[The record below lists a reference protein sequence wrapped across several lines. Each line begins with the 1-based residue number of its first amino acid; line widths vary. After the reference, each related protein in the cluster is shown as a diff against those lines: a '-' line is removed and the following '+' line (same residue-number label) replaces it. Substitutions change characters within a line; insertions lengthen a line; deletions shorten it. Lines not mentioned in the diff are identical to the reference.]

1 MSDMDF
7 RRDNVV
13 QGFSFFTEKDAL
25 LAVQEQKKIEYL
37 ESRVNYHNPASILN
51 IYQKAIKEHIFKTP
65 LGLQYLRHLQ
75 EYLQERP
82 EIDNESIPPIPLYK
96 NYDGE
101 FREKTSPA
109 RNRVVPAKKKKSIAL
124 PMSIMLNVVLVIAV
138 IAMFAITLTSDQPN
152 VLNYERVIINRYASW
167 EQELTERE
175 QAVRE
180 KERELKMELPL
191 NE

>member
-1 MSDMDF
+1 MSDTNF
-7 RRDNVV
+7 RQDNLVE
-13 QGFSFFTEKDAL
+13 GFSFFTEKDAA

-37 ESRVNYHNPASILN
+37 ETRVNYNNPAGILN

-65 LGLQYLRHLQ
+65 VGLQYLRHLQ
-75 EYLQERP
+75 EFLQECP
-82 EIDNESIPPIPLYK
+82 QIDKDSIPPIPLYK

-109 RNRVVPAKKKKSIAL
+109 RNRIIPAKKKKSIAL
-124 PMSIMLNVVLVIAV
+124 PMSIMLNVVLIVAV
-138 IAMFAITLTSDQPN
+138 IAMFVITLTSDQPN
-152 VLNYERVIINRYASW
+152 ILNYERALTNRYASW

-180 KERELKMELPL
+180 KERELKLEVPL
-191 NE
+191 N

>member
-1 MSDMDF
+1 MSDTNF
-7 RRDNVV
+7 RQDNVV
-13 QGFSFFTEKDAL
+13 EGFSFFTEKDAE
-25 LAVQEQKKIEYL
+25 LATQEQKKIEYL
-37 ESRVNYHNPASILN
+37 ETRVNYHNPTSILSV
-51 IYQKAIKEHIFKTP
+51 YQKAIKEHVFKTP

-75 EYLQERP
+75 EYLMERP
-82 EIDNESIPPIPLYK
+82 EIDNENIPPIPLYK

-109 RNRVVPAKKKKSIAL
+109 RNRVIPAKKKNSIAL

-152 VLNYERVIINRYASW
+152 VLNYERAITNRYAAW

-180 KERELKMELPL
+180 KEREWKLEQP
-191 NE
+191 